1 MRLFVESIVSGVA
14 AMQLLFFV
22 PTLNLMT
29 DTLNL
34 LSTYNITT
42 FNIVAFNLQH
52 CLFAVLFAFAN
63 VLFAGMK
70 GMEIKNPRSTAWI
83 TIGFDHW
90 IYAGLTT
97 TPV

>member
-1 MRLFVESIVSGVA
+1 M
-14 AMQLLFFV
+14 
-22 PTLNLMT
+22 
-29 DTLNL
+29 LNL
-34 LSTYNITT
+34 LFRELQQCSSLFCAYFKPHDGYFKLT
-42 FNIVAFNLQH
+42 FNLQHYNLQH
-52 CLFAVLFAFAN
+52 CLFAVLFAFAP

>member
-1 MRLFVESIVSGVA
+1 M
-14 AMQLLFFV
+14 

-34 LSTYNITT
+34 LSTCNITT
-42 FNIVAFNLQH
+42 FNLQP
-52 CLFAVLFAFAN
+52 CLFAILFAFAP
-63 VLFAGMK
+63 VLFACVR

>member
-1 MRLFVESIVSGVA
+1 MLN
-14 AMQLLFFV
+14 LLFRELQQCSSFFCAYFK
-22 PTLNLMT
+22 PHD

-34 LSTYNITT
+34 LSTC
-42 FNIVAFNLQH
+42 NLQH
-52 CLFAVLFAFAN
+52 CLFAVLFAFVP

-97 TPV
+97 KPV

>member
-1 MRLFVESIVSGVA
+1 MIKSIVSGVA
-14 AMQLLFFV
+14 AMQLLFFM

-34 LSTYNITT
+34 LSTC
-42 FNIVAFNLQH
+42 NLV
-52 CLFAVLFAFAN
+52 CLPFCLLLF
-63 VLFAGMK
+63 LFCLLEFK
-70 GMEIKNPRSTAWI
+70 GWKIKNPRSTAWI
-83 TIGFDHW
+83 TIGFDAM